1 MHNIGATAHRQH
13 RSHKATMRAAL
24 TALLVA
30 SSLQDAGGEAWGPAP
45 TPFPELGFAGGALL
59 TGAVLG
65 CSAAAGSFAF
75 VRQGDACLI
84 ERLGRYKRTLT
95 AGLHPKLPFVES
107 VAAYSS
113 IKERVLDVPAQRCI
127 TKDNAPLSA
136 DAVVFYRITD
146 LTKAKYAIDDYR
158 LGVSNLVLTQLRSE
172 IGQLTLDETFTAREQ
187 LNAILLRE
195 ANAVSENWG
204 VQVLRVEVRDILPSP
219 EIISAMELQ
228 MAAERKKRA
237 AVLESEG
244 KREAAVNAATG
255 RRDAVVLAAE
265 GERAR
270 LTAEAT
276 GMAEALA
283 SVGDALAGAKGD
295 KAAALL
301 IARAR
306 IAADLALAT
315 SANAKVIVSNGSG
328 GELGGAAGA
337 AALGATLGLGGAGD

>member
-1 MHNIGATAHRQH
+1 MH
-13 RSHKATMRAAL
+13 SLL
-24 TALLVA
+24 TALLLA
-30 SSLQDAGGEAWGPAP
+30 STLQQTAAEAWGPAP
-45 TPFPELGFAGGALL
+45 TPLPELGLKGTALL
-59 TGAVLG
+59 GGTVLG
-65 CSAAAGSFAF
+65 CSALAGSFAF
-75 VRQGDACLI
+75 VRQGEACLI
-84 ERLGRYKRTLT
+84 ERLGRYKRALT
-95 AGLHPKLPFVES
+95 AGLHPKLPFIES

-113 IKERVLDVPAQRCI
+113 IRERVLDVPAQRCI

-195 ANAVSENWG
+195 ANAVSRAWG
-204 VQVLRVEVRDILPSP
+204 VEVLRVEVRDILPSP

-228 MAAERKKRA
+228 MAAERRKRA

-276 GMAEALA
+276 GMAEAMA
-283 SVGDALAGAKGD
+283 SIGSALAGARGD
-295 KAAALL
+295 AAAALL
-301 IARAR
+301 VARAK

-315 SANAKVIVSNGSG
+315 SANAKVIVSG
-328 GELGGAAGA
+328 GGGGGAADA
-337 AALGATLGLGGAGD
+337 AAVAGATLGLGRDVPVVN